1 MVIEQKKLYF
11 SHQFIFSLP
20 NIVLLHLE
28 GAFDVVE
35 EELGVLQLLGCLSA
49 ALVDHP
55 CHFPILQIELILYF
69 GESFINC
76 INLSFHI

>member
-11 SHQFIFSLP
+11 SHQFIFALP

-35 EELGVLQLLGCLSA
+35 EELGVLELLGCLSA

-55 CHFPILQIELILYF
+55 CNLSILQIELVLYF
-69 GESFINC
+69 GECFINC